1 MKKYA
6 VGFTAGT
13 FDMFHVGH
21 LKLLKRAKS
30 MCDKL
35 IVGVNSDLLVESYKN
50 KSPLINQEE
59 RMEIVSAIK
68 YVDEVKLMHNL
79 DKIDAFNKYKFDVV
93 FIGSDYKGSDRYKK
107 AEKDLLKNDVMLE
120 FLDYTTHVSSTIL
133 SKRILENEMNR
144 KFYNI
149 DKGQI

>member
-1 MKKYA
+1 MKKYST
-6 VGFTAGT
+6 GFTAGT

-21 LKLLKRAKS
+21 LNLLKRAKS

-59 RMEIVSAIK
+59 RLEIVSAIK
-68 YVDEVKLMHNL
+68 YVDDVKLMHNL
-79 DKIDAFNKYKFDVV
+79 DKVDAFKKYQFDVV
-93 FIGSDYKGSDRYKK
+93 FIGSDYKGSERYLK
-107 AEKDLLKNDVMLE
+107 AEKELEKNGVKLE

-144 KFYNI
+144 KFYNL
-149 DKGQI
+149 DKETY